1 MTALPFRWTGEVMEP
16 MRGFGKRADET
27 FVVGAVY
34 RLEALDERSAKSHR
48 HYFAAVNEAWANLP
62 EAMVERFASAEH
74 LRKFALIRTGYADR
88 REIVCSSRAEARRLA
103 AFVKP
108 MDEYALVTATE
119 CVVTV
124 WTAQSQSLRAMGKAA
139 FAKSKDDVLGLLAEM
154 IGVTVESL
162 KSAEAA

>member
-1 MTALPFRWTGEVMEP
+1 MSTLPFRWTGEVMEP
-16 MRGFGKRADET
+16 MRGFRKRADDT
-27 FVVGAVY
+27 YVVGQVY
-34 RLEALDERSAKSHR
+34 RLEVAEDRSAKSHR
-48 HYFAAVNEAWANLP
+48 HYFAGIHEAWMNLP
-62 EAMVERFASAEH
+62 EAMAERFPTAEH

-88 REIVCSSRAEARRLA
+88 REIVCASRAEARRLA

-124 WTAQSQSLRAMGKAA
+124 WTAQSQSTRAMGRAA